1 MDLCR
6 ISVAGLSGYVYPS
19 DSAREG
25 PHALAAVFCRS
36 APSCIEKSSSRDPL
50 VSTSRSIPYTRPSIH
65 PCMHRDTSTPF
76 PSHVQRLGV
85 GPFIPLPCPW
95 HPSSNG
101 TSGVV
106 ATKSASNAEGRQFDP
121 GLVFSRPS
129 MNGPGLPTR
138 GTLCKMI
145 ANLSESNEIRTCTR
159 YKMDA
164 KASKST
170 EILRGAPC
178 KMDADPSK
186 LNEIA
191 MVLMGYIFAN
201 DRYHENV
208 YDPKIYSLLHG
219 RESGEIIMGYP
230 LPNRRE

>member
-1 MDLCR
+1 
-6 ISVAGLSGYVYPS
+6 
-19 DSAREG
+19 
-25 PHALAAVFCRS
+25 
-36 APSCIEKSSSRDPL
+36 
-50 VSTSRSIPYTRPSIH
+50 
-65 PCMHRDTSTPF
+65 
-76 PSHVQRLGV
+76 
-85 GPFIPLPCPW
+85 
-95 HPSSNG
+95 
-101 TSGVV
+101 
-106 ATKSASNAEGRQFDP
+106 
-121 GLVFSRPS
+121 VFSRPS